1 MIFDIKKIK
10 LYLLILDIIFIIISV
25 LSYMLDDYKDAF
37 LFLLLSMGVYI
48 IAEKVKKENE

>member
-1 MIFDIKKIK
+1 
-10 LYLLILDIIFIIISV
+10 
-25 LSYMLDDYKDAF
+25 MLDDYKDAF